1 MDYTYCS
8 YSIDGR
14 SGSLQCILGL
24 FQCEPIKD
32 LEGRQVR
39 RRTLLHARGVANYGI
54 KLITVPLYHAMFQV
68 FWGSQVVCPYS
79 ATQHGSLQGYCTMAF
94 AVKSLGNGDVN
105 LVTIM
110 LTGQTSFVT
119 TLAWSL
125 PISGDKLHCEAM
137 VE

>member
-1 MDYTYCS
+1 
-8 YSIDGR
+8 
-14 SGSLQCILGL
+14 
-24 FQCEPIKD
+24 
-32 LEGRQVR
+32 
-39 RRTLLHARGVANYGI
+39 
-54 KLITVPLYHAMFQV
+54 MFQV

-125 PISGDKLHCEAM
+125 PISGDKLYCEAV
-137 VE
+137 VERRNGPNYNSHTTTTTTWPF